1 MAAYSRQML
10 ESLMRS
16 GVGTGTASLLRS
28 SLNAVGVNNEQ
39 DDPYGSAFSLTGDL
53 RTDIRNNMLRRQA
66 QQLGLN
72 PDEPDAPATFAD
84 KIPKPIMGALRGLA
98 SALEPLQLPQD
109 VLFAAIA
116 GTLDP
121 KTTISERLSRIKLKD
136 YLPFGEAPAR
146 AASGEEIFK
155 LVGFSDEVS
164 KWAGIAA
171 DVTVDPLVFGSWL
184 RVTGKLAK
192 IDELVQLGNKVD
204 YLISPL
210 GVAKETN
217 KLLRRSDTYANF
229 MDAKWNSVLEAF
241 RNPDSRVFGIQRFG
255 ERAINV
261 LEKILPEDTIL
272 KLQFGSEAGQQLF
285 DASRRASVAGL
296 KIGRDARLKLQR
308 AYMGV
313 EGEQG
318 EKVLRDVV
326 QTLEQQ
332 TLAREAALKGHSPFM
347 QELIETEVYGLNVG
361 KDGKGTGLGLG
372 IGRLF
377 GDPEEL
383 ANPTLKSLLT
393 ETQTA
398 LRENLPKSVEDIVME
413 SLQKGEAYIDG
424 VLDAS
429 KQRIIKAAEREGRR
443 LGLSTETIEANQRRA
458 VLSFT
463 NYARDTQ
470 LVDALLGYHLSG
482 YEFISN
488 GFRQSVFELTGNMD
502 QADKLF
508 RRMFAA
514 GLRDGTKGV
523 DELREQG
530 TGIRLATSSQIADEK
545 WVRDLRNRQQRI
557 QLVEEYLDDLFQA
570 DELDRLTVQTVR
582 DEGAR
587 AVSEAQ
593 ALRDQS
599 VAAVRA
605 NRAAANEA
613 VRDVAADFTAA
624 PNVRR
629 DAAVARAEAG
639 IEAQQARIARFTER
653 AERVKE
659 YHAGRAERIK
669 QYADEDD
676 LRFAEDIKKAVGRQV
691 ESLTG
696 SSDGLIPALSAYVG
710 QVRDFMFKRVER
722 DVVNSRGGQAILNG
736 LRRLEDEGAKYQK
749 ALADVIMAER
759 PTTAQVNKLI
769 QKQTAVAGLV
779 EKHHQ
784 LWVQLERTKVGAA
797 GTTLRSGASGAT
809 GAAERLHRITL
820 PPGFADDSIAA
831 MGSEGFRIA
840 EVSRAGGRVVV
851 EVDDRALAALRSN
864 ADLVLGHRNAGRRNS
879 ARIAK
884 EALDAYVP
892 PAAVSRVTSE
902 VASTTAQLASDSLG
916 LQRMFSPDSHPG
928 MAAAAK
934 YAEQVTRLI
943 RRRGE
948 EAGEAA
954 VNVGAEAR
962 MAADSARR
970 TASDIQGAR
979 ADIGALRDEQRA
991 ARATAREETATARAI
1006 AAGHTNDV
1014 RAAGRDAE
1022 RAVRAETAA
1031 GVRAAQDA
1039 ARQQRRAVEDS
1050 IKARKAVDAAERA
1063 EKGLP
1068 RPGST
1073 KDLRRVAAQGSYA
1086 PPGLLKRRAAIPFDG
1101 ENPTA
1106 VDIVNNRIRQMLD
1119 ETHDIRTVGA
1129 DSLEMERILEKELTF
1144 GELWDR
1150 MTGLQAL
1157 DFGAYAQGI
1166 MEGHLRRSYG
1176 LFMGGDNF
1184 QRYIDA
1190 LTSGDV
1196 IIRNNVLNDS
1206 DFRQYMPNFTA
1217 EADLMAEYHRAL
1229 VEAGGGAIIRRDG
1242 LVKYLE
1248 QNGVAGPRIQGAL
1261 KELQS
1266 SLNNNAWHEQNLAL
1280 IEARRQ
1286 GYVQELG
1293 RIRNTPDIR
1302 GGKIPLRNT
1311 VVYQEREFLNDE
1323 VIGQLGELSNATF
1336 SVLES
1341 AEYAGRVLPKQN
1353 YFQNTLDVARRNG
1366 LVKSAPF
1373 MDEWGTRYRKLPGGD
1388 NALGGFGGQ
1397 WVHPYLIK
1405 ELERMATI
1413 SRPNAF
1419 LAGAN
1424 RVRALITGGYL
1435 AAPSVLAANF
1445 FGGLYQGA
1453 TVGINPIT
1461 MLRRMGE
1468 VLPDMLA
1475 AARGEETALMKSF
1488 RKRGDLEVTGIVSS
1502 EMRDDLA
1509 TLVKESMGFGEKG
1522 WAGAFDKATRW
1533 YEDFLQ
1539 RPGFGQRW
1547 RVPFAGLAGFQFT
1560 ENWFKLA
1567 TYKETSEYLAKNGLP
1582 SATGRGVR
1590 TLSPIEIEKL
1600 AAESARTVVFD
1611 YSTLPSSLD
1620 ALKKS
1625 GILLFPGFSYFLA
1638 GRTLDAALK
1647 RPGVLAVSDRLSEAL
1662 MNAQLPVEDQV
1673 LAWLGMPDWLK
1684 EEQGVPLP
1692 FSAGEGKGGNRQA
1705 SFIPLAQ
1712 LVPTNTMWDSLG
1724 GGNLGANPWADSITQ
1739 LGLWGPLVDVFSALA
1754 EGNGEARITGKYGNR
1769 VFDPGAEGG
1778 ELAGQIARFLYNTMA
1793 PAFLRKS
1800 LQADYQGRAQ
1810 GLIPAMARGIMQ
1822 ITDSVPEDNIHG
1834 VYTIAERT
1842 TGRPDKRWQDQIV
1855 ANFLRSPTT
1864 IALEGPL
1871 AGIRDIMSKDRA
1883 AFNNQRAALVARYD
1897 RARASGQE
1905 AAAEELRLRIV
1916 ALMDEFN
1923 DKWRSYLE
1931 LNDAYVQQRKA
1942 EKAEEP

>member
-28 SLNAVGVNNEQ
+28 GLNAVGVNDER

-121 KTTISERLSRIKLKD
+121 KTTISERLSHIKLKD

-255 ERAINV
+255 ERAINA

-413 SLQKGEAYIDG
+413 SLQKGEAYVDG

-429 KQRIIKAAEREGRR
+429 KQRIIKAAEREGQR

-502 QADKLF
+502 QADQLF

-613 VRDVAADFTAA
+613 VRGVAADFTAA

-797 GTTLRSGASGAT
+797 GTTLRTGAPAAART
-809 GAAERLHRITL
+809 AAEGAAESAVRIT
-820 PPGFADDSIAA
+820 P
-831 MGSEGFRIA
+831 
-840 EVSRAGGRVVV
+840 
-851 EVDDRALAALRSN
+851 
-864 ADLVLGHRNAGRRNS
+864 
-879 ARIAK
+879 
-884 EALDAYVP
+884 
-892 PAAVSRVTSE
+892 E
-902 VASTTAQLASDSLG
+902 VANTTAQLASDSLG

-943 RRRGE
+943 RQRGE
-948 EAGEAA
+948 RAGDAA
-954 VNVGAEAR
+954 LDVGAETR

-979 ADIGALRDEQRA
+979 TDINALRGEQRA

-1014 RAAGRDAE
+1014 RVVGRDAE
-1022 RAVRAETAA
+1022 RAVRAEAAA

-1086 PPGLLKRRAAIPFDG
+1086 PPGLLQRRAAIPFDG

-1217 EADLMAEYHRAL
+1217 EADLMSEYHRAL

-1266 SLNNNAWHEQNLAL
+1266 SLSNNAWHEQNLAL

-1311 VVYQEREFLNDE
+1311 VIYQERDFLNRE
-1323 VIGQLGELSNATF
+1323 VIDQLGELSNATF

-1453 TVGINPIT
+1453 TVGINPVT

-1611 YSTLPSSLD
+1611 YTSLPSSLD

-1638 GRTLDAALK
+1638 GRTLDAAIR

-1662 MNAQLPVEDQV
+1662 MNAQLPIEDQV

-1724 GGNLGANPWADSITQ
+1724 GGNLGSNPWADSITQ

-1778 ELAGQIARFLYNTMA
+1778 ELAGQVARFLYNTMA

-1822 ITDSVPEDNIHG
+1822 ITDSVPEDNITG
-1834 VYTIAERT
+1834 VYSIAERT

-1871 AGIRDIMSKDRA
+1871 AGIRDMMTKDRA

-1897 RARASGQE
+1897 RARAAGQE
-1905 AAAEELRLRIV
+1905 AAAEELRQRIV
-1916 ALMDEFN
+1916 DLMGEFN

-1931 LNDAYVQQRKA
+1931 LNGAYAQQRKA
-1942 EKAEEP
+1942 EKAGEP